1 MRDYRVYQ
9 MNRKEKLLYL
19 LKLTGIGLILAK
31 VFFDSFWMAGIGVV
45 LLPFLF
51 RRKEKELAKSRRE
64 ELALEFKEF
73 ILALSASLR
82 SGYSAE
88 NAVALAQK
96 DLAFIY
102 TEKSYMIN
110 ECMHMRR
117 QLSNNKPL
125 EHLITEFAERSG
137 QEDIRDFAAVFALAK
152 RSGGNMGGI
161 IRNTAEIIGEKID
174 AKREI
179 QLLYAGRRME
189 QNIMNLVPVGIIVY
203 VRMTTPDY
211 FDCMYRTPLGMLVM
225 SLCLAVYATAYM
237 LSVKIMDI
245 EV

>member
-1 MRDYRVYQ
+1 MKDYRVYQ
-9 MNRKEKLLYL
+9 MSRKEKLFYFLQ
-19 LKLTGIGLILAK
+19 LTGIGMILAK
-31 VFFDSFWMAGIGVV
+31 VFFDSFYMAGIGVI

-51 RRKEKELAKSRRE
+51 RRKAKELAKNCRE
-64 ELALEFKEF
+64 ELAMEFKEF

-82 SGYSAE
+82 GGYSAE
-88 NAVALAQK
+88 NAIALAQK

-102 TEKSYMIN
+102 TEKSFMIN
-110 ECMHMRR
+110 ECMHMQQ

-125 EHLITEFAERSG
+125 EQLLTEFAERSG

-161 IRNTAEIIGEKID
+161 IRNTAEIIGEKIE

-179 QLLYAGRRME
+179 RLLYAGRRME
-189 QNIMNLVPVGIIVY
+189 QNIMNLVPVAIIVY
-203 VRMTTPDY
+203 IRITTPDY
-211 FDCMYRTPLGMLVM
+211 FDYMYRTPLGMLVM
-225 SLCLAVYATAYM
+225 SICLSVYAIAYM

>member
-9 MNRKEKLLYL
+9 MNRKEKLFYL
-19 LKLTGIGLILAK
+19 LKLMSIGLILAK
-31 VFFDSFWMAGIGVV
+31 IFFDSFYMAGIGVV

-51 RRKEKELAKSRRE
+51 RRKAKELAKKRRE
-64 ELALEFKEF
+64 DLALEFKEF

-82 SGYSAE
+82 GGYSAE

-96 DLAFIY
+96 DLACIY
-102 TEKSYMIN
+102 TEKSFMMN
-110 ECMHMRR
+110 ECMHMRQ

-125 EHLITEFAERSG
+125 EQLLTEFAERSG

-161 IRNTAEIIGEKID
+161 IRNTAEIIGEKIE

-179 QLLYAGRRME
+179 RLLFAGRRME

-211 FDCMYRTPLGMLVM
+211 FDYMYRTPLGMLIM
-225 SLCLAVYATAYM
+225 STCLAVYAIAYM
-237 LSVKIMDI
+237 MSVKIMDI